1 MHNPE
6 LATFTWE
13 VRAREAR
20 TLQAGLAPN
29 PEIGVEFEDFAGTGD
44 LRGID
49 GAEVTVAL
57 SQVIELAGKRQKRT
71 RVAALERDLAAW
83 DYETAR
89 LDVLTRV
96 TQAFVGVLS
105 AQERLAVDTELVHLA
120 EQVLQGAEAR
130 VKAGKVP
137 PIEATRARVSLS
149 TSRMALGRTQRALTV
164 AKARLVATWG
174 GTHPAFEKAVG
185 DLEALQ
191 AIPSAEALAERIE
204 QNPDMARWATVMAQ
218 RQAAITLEEAKRIP
232 DPTLGGGFRYF
243 HETQDQAFL
252 FLVSMPLPIFD
263 RNQGNL
269 LEARYQSAKAEEER
283 RMAAVGV
290 RTALAE
296 SYAELSAAFAEARTL
311 RDEILPGAERAFET
325 ASTGYR
331 QGKFQFLD
339 VLDAQRTLVEV
350 RGQYIE
356 VLATYHQ
363 AVAALERLIGEP
375 LNALAQ
381 SSSQP

>member
-1 MHNPE
+1 M
-6 LATFTWE
+6 
-13 VRAREAR
+13 AR
-20 TLQAGLAPN
+20 
-29 PEIGVEFEDFAGTGD
+29 
-44 LRGID
+44 
-49 GAEVTVAL
+49 
-57 SQVIELAGKRQKRT
+57 
-71 RVAALERDLAAW
+71 
-83 DYETAR
+83 
-89 LDVLTRV
+89 
-96 TQAFVGVLS
+96 
-105 AQERLAVDTELVHLA
+105 
-120 EQVLQGAEAR
+120 
-130 VKAGKVP
+130 
-137 PIEATRARVSLS
+137 
-149 TSRMALGRTQRALTV
+149 GRTQRALTA

-185 DLEALQ
+185 DLESLQ

-204 QNPDMARWATVMAQ
+204 QNPDIARWATVMAQ

-243 HETQDQAFL
+243 NETQDQAFL
-252 FLVSMPLPIFD
+252 FLVSTPLPIFD

-269 LEARYQSAKAEEER
+269 LEARYQSAKADEER
-283 RMAAVGV
+283 RMAAIGV

-296 SYAELSAAFAEARTL
+296 SYAELAAAFAESRAL

-356 VLATYHQ
+356 VLASYHQ

-375 LNALAQ
+375 LNALTQ